1 MTPVE
6 QAGYKIG
13 QRFESI
19 GNGAFEKGS
28 IIELTHDD
36 TSVSPFFKLI
46 SENFSLNGLSS
57 PVCLKNIKPLEETK
71 IENKIYEAF
80 VRHYE
85 GVSSVYKNIVDW
97 EFGDRFITLNKLD
110 GGVVMIP
117 NDTFSSIDINLGE

>member
-1 MTPVE
+1 MT
-6 QAGYKIG
+6 Y
-13 QRFESI
+13 
-19 GNGAFEKGS
+19 
-28 IIELTHDD
+28 
-36 TSVSPFFKLI
+36 
-46 SENFSLNGLSS
+46 
-57 PVCLKNIKPLEETK
+57 
-71 IENKIYEAF
+71 KIYEAF